1 LTRFLAKID
10 ASYPELLDA
19 ASGGRTQEKDRQEW
33 RFAEAGGFVKYYD
46 GKTERICLT
55 PETGRP
61 YTFTVIK
68 STSQGL
74 YFTESKKGPL
84 GRPLEEGGYRRH
96 RHEVG
101 KQTYDN
107 LDFFP
112 EKAEPVLWRFVQA
125 GRGFKAFIRKAP
137 TK

>member
-1 LTRFLAKID
+1 MN
-10 ASYPELLDA
+10 A
-19 ASGGRTQEKDRQEW
+19 ASSGRTQEKDRQEW
-33 RFAEAGGFVKYYD
+33 RLAEAGSFVKYND

-55 PETGRP
+55 PEAGRP

-68 STSQGL
+68 STSEGV
-74 YFTESKKGPL
+74 YFTESKKGPV
-84 GRPLEEGGYRRH
+84 GMRVEQGGYRRH

-112 EKAEPVLWRFVQA
+112 ETADPVLWHFVQA
-125 GRGFKAFIRKAP
+125 GSGFKAFVRKPP